1 MATEEKKHE
10 WYLKN
15 YYKRHG
21 HLPFRR
27 NTTGRFSGLNY
38 ENTEEKIEAIK
49 EKYKNGV
56 PKETM
61 DNFFNGRGFF
71 RDVKK
76 NDKERSAE

>member
-10 WYLKN
+10 RYLKD
-15 YYKRHG
+15 YYRRHG
-21 HLPFRR
+21 HLQFRR

-56 PKETM
+56 PKETL
-61 DNFFNGRGFF
+61 DNFFYGQGVFKSNRC
-71 RDVKK
+71 
-76 NDKERSAE
+76 